1 MKYLKILF
9 VLLLLPSIAA
19 TAIANEKSGANP
31 ETNKAH
37 FISVAGTHFS
47 HKGSPY
53 YIVGTNLWYGG
64 YLGSAG
70 KVGNR
75 IRLEKELDNL
85 KALGINN
92 IRVLAVSEKSEIN
105 SAVHPSTTNG
115 FGQYDEELL
124 AGLDFFMA
132 EAAKRDMTVVLYLNN
147 FWQWSGGMT
156 QYMSWIDGKPVQDP
170 NVTNDYESF
179 MQKSASFYQSKKAQ
193 KEFRKTIKKIVTRV
207 NTITGKSYTDDPTL
221 MSWQLAN
228 EPRPGNSKTSA
239 KEKAI
244 YVKWVTDTAK
254 YIHSL
259 DKNHLV
265 SSGSEGLMGSV
276 NDEKVFV
283 DAHSSPAI
291 DYLTYHMWVRN
302 WGWYDQKKPEE
313 TWDNAL
319 TKGKDYLNSHI
330 DLAKKMGKPIVLE
343 EFGLDRDGGAYDIKS
358 TTHYR
363 DKFYREVFEIVANRA
378 AAGDPI
384 AGYNFWA
391 WNGAGRTTN
400 ANYWWKEGDDYMG
413 DPPQEQQG
421 MYGIFDSDVTTILL
435 LKEYSNKMHAISN
448 KQAQK

>member
-1 MKYLKILF
+1 MKFLKI
-9 VLLLLPSIAA
+9 VCMVILLPVLTS
-19 TAIANEKSGANP
+19 TAIANEKSATQAANKQ
-31 ETNKAH
+31 N
-37 FISVAGTHFS
+37 FISVTGTHFS
-47 HKGSPY
+47 QKGSTY
-53 YIVGTNLWYGG
+53 YVVGANLWYGG

-70 KVGNR
+70 KIGNR
-75 IRLEKELDNL
+75 MRLAKELDNL

-92 IRVLAVSEKSEIN
+92 LRVLAVSEKSDLN

-115 FGQYDEELL
+115 FDQYDEELL

-132 EAAKRDMTVVLYLNN
+132 EVAKRDMTVVLYLNN

-156 QYMSWIDGKPVQDP
+156 QYMSWVDGKPVQDP

-179 MQKSASFYQSKKAQ
+179 MKKSASFYQNKKAQ
-193 KEFRKTIKKIVTRV
+193 NEFRKTIKKIVTRV
-207 NTITGKSYTDDPTL
+207 NTVTGKPYSDDPTL

-228 EPRPGNSKTSA
+228 EPRPGNSKATA
-239 KEKAI
+239 KEKSI
-244 YVKWVTDTAK
+244 YIRWVIDTAK

-259 DKNHLV
+259 DKNHMV

-276 NDEKVFV
+276 NDENVFV
-283 DAHSSPAI
+283 DAHSSPYI

-302 WGWYDQKKPEE
+302 WGWYDQKKPDE

-319 TKGKDYLNSHI
+319 TKGKNYLNVHI
-330 DLAKKMGKPIVLE
+330 DIAKKIGKPIVLE
-343 EFGLDRDGGAYDIKS
+343 EFGLDRDNGAYDIQS

-363 DKFYREVFEIVANRA
+363 DKFYREVFDIVHKRA
-378 AAGDPI
+378 AAGDAI

-421 MYGIFDSDVTTILL
+421 MYGIFDSDISTILL
-435 LKEYSNKMHAISN
+435 LKEYSNKMHSISN
-448 KQAQK
+448 THTH